1 MLIATFGKGKAMVET
16 MKVVDGDVLIVID
29 VQNDFCQNGR
39 LPVPAGDEVVTVINR
54 LAERFSNVVLT
65 QDWHPPGHS
74 SFASTHAG
82 RQAYET
88 ISLAY
93 GEQVLWPDHCVQGT
107 HGAEI
112 HKNLQMVHVGLILRK
127 GFHPAID
134 SYSAFFEND
143 RKTPTGLLGYLRERG
158 LSRVF
163 LAGLAFDFCVRY
175 SALDARR
182 SDLATFV
189 IADACR
195 SIDVAGSAAETHRAF
210 AAHGIHCLTSQA
222 FA

>member
-1 MLIATFGKGKAMVET
+1 MVHT
-16 MKVVDGDVLIVID
+16 MNVVDGDVLIIID
-29 VQNDFCQNGR
+29 VQHDFCHNGR
-39 LPVPAGDEVVTVINR
+39 LPVPAGDEVVAVINR
-54 LAERFSNVVLT
+54 LAERFSDVVLT

-82 RQAYET
+82 RQPYEA
-88 ISLAY
+88 ISMPY

-107 HGAEI
+107 RGAEI
-112 HKNLQMVHVGLILRK
+112 HQALRIVHAGLILRK

-163 LAGLAFDFCVRY
+163 LAGLAFDYCVRY
-175 SALDARR
+175 SAIDARR
-182 SDLATFV
+182 SGLTTFV
-189 IADACR
+189 IEDACR
-195 SIDVAGSAAETHRAF
+195 SLDVAGSAAETYRAF
-210 AAHGIHCLTSQA
+210 EAHGIHCLTSQA
-222 FA
+222 IA